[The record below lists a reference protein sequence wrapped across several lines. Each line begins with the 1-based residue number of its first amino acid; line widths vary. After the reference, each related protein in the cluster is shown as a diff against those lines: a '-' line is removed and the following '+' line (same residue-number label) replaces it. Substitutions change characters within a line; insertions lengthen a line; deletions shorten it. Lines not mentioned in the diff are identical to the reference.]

1 MHVNDHVLRT
11 EEPETA
17 EDALAQL
24 MMTVG
29 RRFRARLDGDAVDP
43 SQAALLYT
51 LKCRGA
57 LRLGDIAEAMKL
69 DASTVSRH
77 VQQLGD
83 RGFVERVPDP
93 EDGRASIISLTE
105 DGRAGLRSSFEQRRD
120 ILAEAIAD
128 WNEADREQLRL
139 QLSRLARALG
149 DHS

>member
-1 MHVNDHVLRT
+1 MHVSDSD
-11 EEPETA
+11 EPATA

-51 LKCRGA
+51 LKTRGA
-57 LRLGDIAEAMKL
+57 LRLADIADAMKL

-77 VQQLGD
+77 VHQLGE
-83 RGFVERVPDP
+83 RGFVDRGPDP
-93 EDGRASIISLTE
+93 EDGRASIITLTE
-105 DGRAGLRSSFEQRRD
+105 DGRAGLKASFEQRRA

-128 WNEADREQLRL
+128 WSDDEREQLRA
-139 QLSRLARALG
+139 QLSRLAASLG
-149 DHS
+149 EPA

>member
-1 MHVNDHVLRT
+1 MHVN
-11 EEPETA
+11 PSGAPKTA

-29 RRFRARLDGDAVDP
+29 RRFRARLDGDTVDP

-51 LKCRGA
+51 LKTRGA

-83 RGFVERVPDP
+83 RGFIERGPDP
-93 EDGRASIISLTE
+93 EDGRASIITLTD
-105 DGRAGLRSSFEQRRD
+105 DGRAGLTSSFEQRRA

-128 WNEADREQLRL
+128 WNDDEREQLRA
-139 QLSRLARALG
+139 QLSRLAAALG
-149 DHS
+149 DHA

>member
-1 MHVNDHVLRT
+1 MHVNESQLLRD
-11 EEPETA
+11 EPKTA

-29 RRFRARLDGDAVDP
+29 RRFRARLDGDTIDP

-57 LRLGDIAEAMKL
+57 MRLSDIADAMKL

-83 RGFVERVPDP
+83 REFIERGPDP
-93 EDGRASIISLTE
+93 EDGRASIISLTDE
-105 DGRAGLRSSFEQRRD
+105 GRSGLKFSFEQRRA
-120 ILAEAIAD
+120 ILAEALAD
-128 WNEADREQLRL
+128 WNDQDREQLRI
-139 QLSRLARALG
+139 QLSRLATALG
-149 DHS
+149 DHA

>member
-1 MHVNDHVLRT
+1 MHLNDRALRT
-11 EEPETA
+11 DEPDTA

-29 RRFRARLDGDAVDP
+29 RRFRARLDGDTVDP

-93 EDGRASIISLTE
+93 EDGRASIISLTD
-105 DGRAGLRSSFEQRRD
+105 DGRDGLRSSFEQRRN

-128 WNEADREQLRL
+128 WSEAEREQLRL
-139 QLSRLARALG
+139 QLSRLATALG
-149 DHS
+149 DQA

>member
-1 MHVNDHVLRT
+1 MHLNDRALRT
-11 EEPETA
+11 DEPDTA

-29 RRFRARLDGDAVDP
+29 RRFRARLDGDTVDP

-93 EDGRASIISLTE
+93 EDGRASIISLTD
-105 DGRAGLRSSFEQRRD
+105 DGRDALRSSFEQRRN

-128 WNEADREQLRL
+128 WSESEREQLRL
-139 QLSRLARALG
+139 QLSRLAAALG
-149 DHS
+149 DQA

>member
-1 MHVNDHVLRT
+1 MQANDADA
-11 EEPETA
+11 PKTA

-51 LKCRGA
+51 LKIRGA
-57 LRLGDIAEAMKL
+57 LRLGDIADAMKL

-77 VQQLGD
+77 VHQLAD
-83 RGFVERVPDP
+83 RGFVERGPDP
-93 EDGRASIISLTE
+93 DDGRASIITLTDE
-105 DGRAGLRSSFEQRRD
+105 GRVGLTSSFEQRRA

-128 WNEADREQLRL
+128 WDDDEREQLRVHL
-139 QLSRLARALG
+139 TRLAAALG
-149 DHS
+149 DQR

>member
-1 MHVNDHVLRT
+1 MHVSESDG
-11 EEPETA
+11 PETA

-29 RRFRARLDGDAVDP
+29 RRFRARLDGDTVDP

-57 LRLGDIAEAMKL
+57 MRLSDIADAMKL

-83 RGFVERVPDP
+83 REFIERGPDP
-93 EDGRASIISLTE
+93 VDGRASLIRLTE
-105 DGRAGLRSSFEQRRD
+105 AGRVGLKFSFEQRRA
-120 ILAEAIAD
+120 ILAEALAD
-128 WNEADREQLRL
+128 WNDEDREQLRI
-139 QLSRLARALG
+139 QLSRLATALG
-149 DHS
+149 DHA